1 MNGDY
6 NEYNDY
12 KYRSKNEYSWEPS
25 HKSSISVGAM
35 LKLFV
40 KMCSLNLQ
48 NHTHSSKSVH
58 LISQIINSFDK
69 KCSFNSFVKKCYFI
83 CKIIFICQ
91 KVFT

>member
-12 KYRSKNEYSWEPS
+12 KYRSKNEHSWEPS
-25 HKSSISVGAM
+25 HKSSISVGAE

-40 KMCSLNLQ
+40 K
-48 NHTHSSKSVH
+48 
-58 LISQIINSFDK
+58 
-69 KCSFNSFVKKCYFI
+69 
-83 CKIIFICQ
+83 